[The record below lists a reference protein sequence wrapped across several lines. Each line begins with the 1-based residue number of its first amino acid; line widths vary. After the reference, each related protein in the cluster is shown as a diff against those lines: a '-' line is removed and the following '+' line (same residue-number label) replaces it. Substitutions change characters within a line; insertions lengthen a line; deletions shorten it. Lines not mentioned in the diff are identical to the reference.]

1 MLLCKEV
8 LLSLIKNLTVS
19 RVCFSRVLKKKI
31 LWKAETVARRSSVKK
46 VFLKISQ
53 NAQEK
58 TCVGVSFLHSCRTL
72 TYIFLSKKR
81 LRHNCFYVNFAKFL
95 RTCFLQTSRPPDD
108 SFPEWKVRIQRWS
121 FVSEFLL
128 ESEFKLGG
136 RSWIRKWKRSFE
148 VVLKAS
154 ILEMKTHSTEKR
166 MALMGF
172 YIK

>member
-19 RVCFSRVLKKKI
+19 CVCFSRVLMKKI

-95 RTCFLQTSRPPDD
+95 RTCFLQTTSGRL
-108 SFPEWKVRIQRWS
+108 
-121 FVSEFLL
+121 LL
-128 ESEFKLGG
+128 EKQWILLKVNPLAIANNISKANYQNEFVLHVFWDQFAAD
-136 RSWIRKWKRSFE
+136 SWLCPWK
-148 VVLKAS
+148 
-154 ILEMKTHSTEKR
+154 I
-166 MALMGF
+166 
-172 YIK
+172 